1 MERRELS
8 VKQYM
13 MLLSVGLMP
22 ALVRRVP
29 GHQAAWVGRGAWLA
43 PLAALV
49 PLLLVVWL
57 VARVGHLM
65 GEGDGLG
72 EFYCRCF
79 GEKLGRAVCGL
90 CGLWF
95 VVVGCFG
102 LRYCAERFISSIYPD
117 TGLGLFFLVLL
128 AIVWWLSR
136 QGLSVTARVGQ
147 VFFYSIVAML
157 VLIVILVLR
166 QVRLNRLWPVW
177 VEDMPLVLRAGGEVV
192 NTMSL
197 GTGALFLFRQTG
209 FRCSGG
215 SLAARWVGAW
225 CAALTVL
232 GAAVLGTFGCQ
243 LAGRMQIPFF
253 SLAKEV
259 RPERLESVVAATWGL
274 ADIILLSIILRSAA
288 IAFEIALRRK
298 LPGIGGVM
306 VLVMLPG
313 AYLTAGSSFALE
325 AAYDGWEAVG
335 KNIMFLALP
344 LAALV
349 VGKVRRVV

>member
-13 MLLSVGLMP
+13 MLLSGGLMP

-29 GHQAAWVGRGAWLA
+29 GHQAAWAGRGAWLA
-43 PLAALV
+43 PLGALI
-49 PLLLVVWL
+49 PLLLIVWL
-57 VARVGHLM
+57 IARAGQHL

-72 EFYCRCF
+72 EFYCLCF
-79 GEKLGRAVCGL
+79 GEKLGRVVCGL
-90 CGLWF
+90 CGLWL

-102 LRYCAERFISSIYPD
+102 LRFCAERFISSIYPD

-128 AIVWWLSR
+128 AVVWWLSR
-136 QGLSVTARVGQ
+136 QKLSVTARVGQ
-147 VFFYSIVAML
+147 VFFYGIVAML
-157 VLIVILVLR
+157 ALIVILVLG
-166 QVRLNRLWPVW
+166 QVRLDRLWPVW
-177 VEDMPLVLRAGGEVV
+177 TADLPLVLRAGGEVV

-197 GTGALFLFRQTG
+197 GTGALFLFSRTG
-209 FRCSGG
+209 FRRSGG
-215 SLAARWVGAW
+215 ALAARWVSGW

-232 GAAVLGTFGCQ
+232 GAVVLGTFGYQ

-259 RPERLESVVAATWGL
+259 RPERLESVVAATWVL
-274 ADIILLSIILRSAA
+274 ADIILLSIILRSAV
-288 IAFEIALRRK
+288 IAFEISLGRE
-298 LPGIGGVM
+298 LPGAGGVLALM
-306 VLVMLPG
+306 LLPG

-335 KNIMFLALP
+335 KNIVFLGLP
-344 LAALV
+344 LAALA
-349 VGKVRRVV
+349 VGKMRRVL